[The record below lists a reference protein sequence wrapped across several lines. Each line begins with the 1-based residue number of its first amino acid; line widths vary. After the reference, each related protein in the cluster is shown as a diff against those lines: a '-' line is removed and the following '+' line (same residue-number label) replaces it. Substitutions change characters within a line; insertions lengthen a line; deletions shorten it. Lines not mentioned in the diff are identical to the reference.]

1 MGVLLKHKN
10 DPNLKRTILT
20 KKSQDQ
26 GYGEFQVTPE
36 YPEIEVPSLMELL
49 FDKNNETL
57 IPIRFELLAW
67 IFSDKI
73 QAKTLQEIPIIY
85 LPDILVVLYLLEVRI
100 LVFLIKIILKLVR
113 NFTE

>member
-10 DPNLKRTILT
+10 DPDLKRTILT

-26 GYGEFQVTPE
+26 GYGEFEVTPE

-49 FDKNNETL
+49 FEKNNETL

-67 IFSDKI
+67 IISDKI

-100 LVFLIKIILKLVR
+100 LIFLIKIILKLVR